1 MRSLYQII
9 IISILTISSAIA
21 QNVSDVVRW
30 SSIDYVGTA
39 RTLGVGSAFGSMG
52 GDFSVININ
61 PAGIADYRVSEF
73 TFTPSLRGSKT
84 TSWFKKDSLNREL
97 SKSNRFGIDNIG
109 FVFASKPG
117 SSLTSSNFAIGFSRI
132 ADFNRNATISGTIP
146 GSITTYF
153 AEQAN
158 GNSVDELDDFITYPA
173 YETGAI
179 FDFDKDKFYE
189 TDFSSPSQKVKRSQ
203 QITQRGGINELALGW
218 AGEYENQFN
227 MGFSMGVPFAT
238 FEELKVYEEIDPTDE
253 IGVFDNLSYTEV
265 LNTSGVGINF
275 KAGVTYKIENTVRIA
290 GAFHSPTWYKF
301 TDDYSTSMLYAF
313 TDGNGRQRYEL
324 DSPDG
329 SFEYR
334 ITTPWRAVGSLGTT
348 LRLGDIRGF
357 INGDIE
363 YVDYSNANY
372 NGTAFLDTPDEQ
384 RWTNE
389 VNRNI
394 INKLGSAT
402 NVRLGSEFGYKHLR
416 LRAGYSI
423 ERSAFIADD
432 FYNNKVSFGF
442 GFRTDKFFMDM
453 GFRVAQYVEGY
464 NPYVVL
470 DSNQDPLANIE
481 TSRTRGNLTL
491 GFKF

>member
-1 MRSLYQII
+1 
-9 IISILTISSAIA
+9 
-21 QNVSDVVRW
+21 VRW

-39 RTLGVGSAFGSMG
+39 RTLGAGSAFGSMG

-61 PAGIADYRVSEF
+61 PAGIADYRKSEF

-84 TSWFKKDSLNREL
+84 TSWFVKDSLNTER

-109 FVFASKPG
+109 FVFASNPG
-117 SSLTSSNFAIGFSRI
+117 STLTSSNFAIGYSRI
-132 ADFNRNATISGTIP
+132 ADFNRNALLRGFIP

-179 FDFDKDKFYE
+179 FDFDKDKNYD
-189 TDFSSPSQKVKRSQ
+189 TDFASPNQKVRREQ
-203 QITQRGGINELALGW
+203 QITQRGGINELTLGW

-227 MGFSMGVPFAT
+227 MGISMGVPFAT
-238 FEELKVYEEIDPTDE
+238 FEELKVYEEIDPNDE
-253 IGVFDNLSYTEV
+253 IGVFDNLAYTEV

-275 KAGVTYKIENTVRIA
+275 KAGLTYKIQNTIRIA

-301 TDDYSTSMLYAF
+301 TDDYNTSMLYAF
-313 TDGNGRQRYEL
+313 TDGNGSQRYEN
-324 DSPDG
+324 DSPAG

-334 ITTPWRAVGSLGTT
+334 ITTPWRAIGSLGTT

-363 YVDYSNANY
+363 YVDYTNANY
-372 NGTAFLDTPDEQ
+372 NGTAFLNTPDEQ
-384 RWTNE
+384 KWTNE

-402 NVRLGSEFGYKHLR
+402 NVRLGGEFGYKNIR

-423 ERSAFIADD
+423 ERTAFVADD

-442 GFRTDKFFMDM
+442 GFRTDKFFMDL
-453 GFRVAQYVEGY
+453 GFRVAQYAEGY
-464 NPYVVL
+464 NPYVVT
-470 DSNQDPLANIE
+470 DANQDPLANIE
-481 TSRTRGNLTL
+481 TNRTRGNLTL